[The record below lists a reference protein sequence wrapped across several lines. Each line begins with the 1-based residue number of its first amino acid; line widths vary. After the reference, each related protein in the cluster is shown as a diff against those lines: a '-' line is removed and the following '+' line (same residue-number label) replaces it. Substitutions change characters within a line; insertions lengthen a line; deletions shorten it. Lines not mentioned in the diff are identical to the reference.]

1 MWIAILDWILK
12 QKKDINAVESDISDT
27 RMTRLKGKWSKDPTF
42 VRYVKCSVLDNVHI
56 LPTLFLPTT

>member
-42 VRYVKCSVLDNVHI
+42 VRPALQEILTGVLWREGK
-56 LPTLFLPTT
+56 